1 MTNANTASAPASQS
15 RRWIFRSLLACLL
28 LWLALV
34 MAAEWY
40 WPRWV
45 EQRLTTQL
53 GQTLKLE
60 ITVDKVTTDAFQG
73 ILHLY
78 GFRIRDHGKTL
89 IGFRELHLNYSW
101 LSLLS
106 PTWLIED
113 AVLIGPEIFI
123 DIPRQG
129 PVNLIKLLPPPRDAK
144 KKHAR
149 WHITKLSVAD
159 GRLDFNDARVKPARK
174 FQLAPWAFSLKDI
187 GTDSANGQAELHGDL
202 NDGARLDWV
211 GSIDLQP
218 LQSTGRLQLQ
228 SLYLPELMRWLPDNL
243 PIRLRDGR
251 LSMDL
256 DYDAKILPKLKVNLR
271 KSGVAL
277 DNIKLNIAG
286 EPLANLREMRIN
298 GIDLSYPAAVWG
310 VDSVRIRGG
319 ELLLERARNG
329 QFRIQTALAKL
340 PQHKPATVSN
350 AESPAWAGNL
360 KTADINDVQLR
371 FSDESTTPTT
381 RLSLGPLSLSAQP
394 SQKDG
399 QKSVQLT
406 LQTAINQVGKLQL
419 NGLLGMPSVQADGNP
434 AAPFFK
440 GRIQASELNL
450 SALEGYVRQA
460 AQVRLVSGK
469 LGFQGNMAW
478 QSGAQPLW
486 SWRGDIG
493 LKTLE
498 VNDAR
503 DNSRLLATNALAL
516 QDLAVQGG
524 PNRIAAGSIMLDQLF
539 LRVSLR
545 PDGKL
550 NLATLNALNTQ
561 SGPAKPAAQT
571 RGNSVWPLS
580 INTITL
586 RNNSLLFADQRQQ
599 PAVSQ
604 VISDIN
610 GHISDVQM
618 PSQKPA
624 SIAVTG
630 NLPPLGTLALKGKFS
645 MGDKL
650 NLDLALNAVN
660 IDLTGLNPYA
670 ERYAGYRIDKGRL
683 DAELKYLI
691 KKNQLT
697 AENHILLK
705 EFAWGEAVHSAEATG
720 LPVRLAVAVLKDVN
734 GHIDI
739 ELPLSGSLDDPKFR
753 VWPLVW
759 QTLGNLMTRAAASP
773 FKILGALDGDDAS
786 VSAVTF
792 SVGSRELSDAT
803 QTQLSKLA
811 NALKARPGLQLEVR
825 GSIDPVNDKA
835 ALTKARLADGNKEAI
850 TADDLQYLARARAG
864 AILSSLTAAGVA
876 PAQLFQFDANESM
889 AKEGLVAVTLSVRA
903 P

>member
-129 PVNLIKLLPPPRDAK
+129 PVNLIKLLPPPRDAQ

-149 WHITKLSVAD
+149 WHITKLTVAD

-202 NDGARLDWV
+202 NDGARLDWM

-218 LQSTGRLQLQ
+218 LQSRGRLQLQ
-228 SLYLPELMRWLPDNL
+228 SLYLPELMRWLPDSL
-243 PIRLRDGR
+243 PIRLSDGR

-256 DYDAKILPKLKVNLR
+256 DYDAKILPELKVNLR

-277 DNIKLNIAG
+277 DNIKLRIAG
-286 EPLANLREMRIN
+286 ETLADLREMRIN

-319 ELLLERARNG
+319 EFLLERARNG

-350 AESPAWAGNL
+350 AESPAWAGSL
-360 KTADINDVQLR
+360 KTADINDVRLR

-394 SQKDG
+394 SQKSG
-399 QKSVQLT
+399 QKTVQLT
-406 LQTAINQVGKLQL
+406 LQTAINQAGKLQL

-450 SALEGYVRQA
+450 NALEGYVRQS
-460 AQVRLVSGK
+460 AQIRLINGK

-478 QSGAQPLW
+478 QAGAQPLW
-486 SWRGDIG
+486 TWQGDIG

-503 DNSRLLATNALAL
+503 DNSRLLAINALAL

-550 NLATLNALNTQ
+550 NLATLNAQ
-561 SGPAKPAAQT
+561 ASPAAGPAKPAAQS
-571 RGNSVWPLS
+571 SVWPLR
-580 INTITL
+580 IDTLTL
-586 RNNSLLFADQRQQ
+586 RNNGLLFADQRQQ

-604 VISDIN
+604 VISAIN
-610 GHISDVQM
+610 GHISDIQL

-624 SIAVTG
+624 NIAVTG

-691 KKNQLT
+691 EKNQLT
-697 AENHILLK
+697 AKNHILLK
-705 EFAWGEAVHSAEATG
+705 EFAWGQAVNSAEATG
-720 LPVRLAVAVLKDVN
+720 LPVRLAAAVLKDVN

-759 QTLGNLMTRAAASP
+759 QALGNLVTRAAATP
-773 FKILGALDGDDAS
+773 FKILGALADDDVS

-792 SVGSRELSDAT
+792 SVGSSELSDTT
-803 QTQLSKLA
+803 QTRLGKLA

-825 GSIDPVNDKA
+825 GSIDPVKDKA
-835 ALTKARLADGNKEAI
+835 ALAKARLADGNKEVI
-850 TADDLQYLARARAG
+850 TEDDLQHLARARAG
-864 AILSSLTAAGVA
+864 AILNSLTAAGVA
-876 PAQLFQFDANESM
+876 PAQLFQFDANEST
-889 AKEGLVAVTLSVRA
+889 AKDDLVVVNLSVRT